1 MNWLPELCSQSS
13 VQWMTRKAAS
23 QITGVLT
30 CHEAAQQFR
39 SQLTLISASLVGAGI
54 TQELLLHHYS
64 LANDAVKAMLF
75 GEAEEQQ
82 LVRTR
87 IEAAE
92 ARRQAAIGQ
101 EQLQAEQQL
110 AQARAQIQAQAQAP
124 VVVAPPIVA
133 PVSYTHLTLPTICSV

>member
-1 MNWLPELCSQSS
+1 M
-13 VQWMTRKAAS
+13 
-23 QITGVLT
+23 
-30 CHEAAQQFR
+30 
-39 SQLTLISASLVGAGI
+39 
-54 TQELLLHHYS
+54 LHHYS

-110 AQARAQIQAQAQAP
+110 AQARAQLQAQAQAP

-133 PVSYTHLTLPTICSV
+133 QAPAVAAQAPGSPPGSPQGSPVGSPGRAGNINAVQRRRKVVEDIILGVHR